1 MKRIKQY
8 IIYAIAFVFSGL
20 IFAGCIKNDLP
31 YPVVELK
38 ISSIAIEG
46 IIGEPIID
54 EAQRTVTVELQE
66 QTDIQNVEISAVEY
80 SENATPSKNIVG
92 QHDMRSPLYVTLSLY
107 QDYEWQI
114 RATQNIE
121 RKFSVEGQ
129 IGATEWDVPN
139 RIVTAYVGFED
150 RSNIQVTEL
159 KLAAAD
165 IATYKWAD
173 GVNTHDFNT
182 VRYVYVTCHGRTER
196 WDLYVKTTDVVVDI
210 VKADAWGKVMWL
222 YGEGLS
228 GTDLGFKYR
237 QKGSEEWLVAQDVK
251 IDGGSFSACVKGLEL
266 LTEYEIM
273 AYSGDY
279 TSAVQ
284 TVKTET
290 ITSLEN
296 GGFEN
301 WATIKKIVCPY
312 LSEETAFWG
321 TGNPGSAMVNATIT
335 DKSEDIRPGSDGK
348 YSARLESTFANMA
361 GIGKFAA
368 GNMFI
373 GKYVS
378 TVGTNGIVGF
388 GRKFTSRPV
397 ALRFWLKYNCGAI
410 DRIGELPNGSAL
422 QLGDNDTG
430 SIFIAL
436 GDWTKEEYGL
446 DADGKIKGTDDS
458 PVVVDT
464 RSKATFFNPKSAAV
478 IAYGELLLNESVG
491 EWQQVTIPL
500 EYVTTSKVPTHIVL
514 VASSSRLGDYFT
526 GSTQSVMWLDD
537 MELLYE

>member
-1 MKRIKQY
+1 MLLRRN
-8 IIYAIAFVFSGL
+8 IISAIAIIISGL
-20 IFAGCIKNDLP
+20 ILTGCIKNDLP

-38 ISSIAIEG
+38 INSISIEG
-46 IIGEPIID
+46 IVGEPIID
-54 EAQRTVTVELQE
+54 EAQRTVTVELHE
-66 QTDIQNVEISAVEY
+66 QTDIQNVKINAVEY
-80 SENATPSKNIVG
+80 TENATPSHNIVG
-92 QHDMRSPLYVTLSLY
+92 THDMRSAVTVTLSLY
-107 QDYEWQI
+107 QDYVWQI
-114 RATQNIE
+114 KAQQNIE

-129 IGATEWDVPN
+129 IGATEWNIED
-139 RIVTAYVGFED
+139 REVTAYVGFED
-150 RSNIQVTEL
+150 LTNVHVTEL
-159 KLAAAD
+159 KLAASD
-165 IATYKWAD
+165 ITTYQWAD
-173 GVNTHDFNT
+173 GVNQNDFST

-237 QKGSEEWLVAQDVK
+237 QKGSDEWLVAQDVK
-251 IDGGSFSACVKGLEL
+251 VEGGSFSTCVKGLDV

-273 AYSGDY
+273 AYSGDD

-284 TVKTET
+284 SVKTET
-290 ITSLEN
+290 VTPLEN
-296 GGFEN
+296 GGFED

-312 LSEETAFWG
+312 LSEESAFWG
-321 TGNPGSAMVNATIT
+321 TGNPGAAMVNTTVT
-335 DKSEDIRPGSDGK
+335 DKSDDVRPGTNGQ
-348 YSARLESTFANMA
+348 YSVKLESKFANMA

-368 GNMFI
+368 GNLFI
-373 GKYVS
+373 GKYIS

-388 GRKFTSRPV
+388 GHKFTSRPL
-397 ALRFWLKYNCGAI
+397 ALRFWIKYNCGAV
-410 DRIGELPNGSAL
+410 DRVGTLPNGSDL
-422 QLGDNDTG
+422 QIGDNDTG

-436 GDWTKEEYGL
+436 GDWTKEEYGV
-446 DADGKIKGTDDS
+446 DADGKIKGTDNC
-458 PVVVDT
+458 PVIVDT
-464 RSKATFFNPKSAAV
+464 RDKATFFNPKSESV
-478 IAYGELLLNESVG
+478 IAYGELLVSQSIG

-537 MELLYE
+537 MELIYE

>member
-1 MKRIKQY
+1 MLLRRNILTT
-8 IIYAIAFVFSGL
+8 IAIVLGGL
-20 IFAGCIKNDLP
+20 LLVGCIKNDLP

-38 ISSIAIEG
+38 IKSISVED
-46 IIGEPIID
+46 IIGAPMID
-54 EAQRTVTVELQE
+54 EAQRTVTVELPE
-66 QTDIQNVEISAVEY
+66 QTDIQNVEITAVEY
-80 SENATPSKNIVG
+80 TENATPSRNIVG
-92 QHDMRSPLYVTLSLY
+92 THDLRTALNVTLSLY
-107 QDYEWQI
+107 QDYVWQI
-114 RATQNIE
+114 KALQNIE
-121 RKFSVEGQ
+121 RKFSVKGQ
-129 IGATEWDVPN
+129 IGATEWNIKD
-139 RIVTAYVGFED
+139 REVTAYVGFD
-150 RSNIQVTEL
+150 DLTNVQITEL

-165 IATYKWAD
+165 ITTYEWAS
-173 GVNTHDFNT
+173 GVNQNDFST

-196 WDLYVKTTDVVVDI
+196 WDLYVKKTDVVVDI
-210 VKADAWGKVMWL
+210 VQADAWGKVMWL

-237 QKGSEEWLVAQDVK
+237 QKGSQEWLVAQDVK
-251 IDGGSFSACVKGLEL
+251 VNGGSFSACVKGLEV

-273 AYSGDY
+273 AYSGDD

-284 TVKTET
+284 SVTTES
-290 ITSLEN
+290 ITPLEN
-296 GGFEN
+296 GGFED

-312 LSEETAFWG
+312 LSEESAFWG
-321 TGNPGSAMVNATIT
+321 TGNPGAAMVSTTVT
-335 DKSEDIRPGSDGK
+335 DKSDDVRPGTDGE
-348 YSARLESTFANMA
+348 YSAKLESKFANMA

-368 GNMFI
+368 GNLFI
-373 GKYVS
+373 GKYIS

-388 GRKFTSRPV
+388 GHKFTSRPV
-397 ALRFWLKYNCGAI
+397 ALRFWIKYNCGAV
-410 DRIGELPNGSAL
+410 DRIGTLPNGSDL
-422 QLGDNDTG
+422 QIGDNDTG

-458 PVVVDT
+458 PVIVDT
-464 RSKATFFNPKSAAV
+464 RDKATFFNSKSEAV
-478 IAYGELLLNESVG
+478 IAYGEYVINQSID

-500 EYVTTSKVPTHIVL
+500 DYVTTSKVPTHIVM

>member
-1 MKRIKQY
+1 MMLLRRN
-8 IIYAIAFVFSGL
+8 IISAIAIIISGL
-20 IFAGCIKNDLP
+20 ILTGCIKNDLP

-38 ISSIAIEG
+38 INSISIEG
-46 IIGEPIID
+46 IVGEPIID
-54 EAQRTVTVELQE
+54 EAQRTVTVELHE
-66 QTDIQNVEISAVEY
+66 QTDIQNVKINAVEY
-80 SENATPSKNIVG
+80 TENATPSHNIVG
-92 QHDMRSPLYVTLSLY
+92 THDMRSAVTVTLSLY
-107 QDYEWQI
+107 QDYVWQI
-114 RATQNIE
+114 KAQQNIE

-129 IGATEWDVPN
+129 IGATEWNIED
-139 RIVTAYVGFED
+139 REVTAYVGFED
-150 RSNIQVTEL
+150 LTNVHVTEL
-159 KLAAAD
+159 KLAASD
-165 IATYKWAD
+165 ITTYQWAD
-173 GVNTHDFNT
+173 GVNQNDFST

-237 QKGSEEWLVAQDVK
+237 QKGSDEWLVAQDVK
-251 IDGGSFSACVKGLEL
+251 VEGGSFSTCVKGLDV

-273 AYSGDY
+273 AYSGDD

-284 TVKTET
+284 SVKTET
-290 ITSLEN
+290 VTPLEN
-296 GGFEN
+296 GGFED

-312 LSEETAFWG
+312 LSEESAFWG
-321 TGNPGSAMVNATIT
+321 TGNPGAAMVNTTVT
-335 DKSEDIRPGSDGK
+335 DKSDDVRPGTNGQ
-348 YSARLESTFANMA
+348 YSVKLESKFANMA

-368 GNMFI
+368 GNLFI
-373 GKYVS
+373 GKYIS

-388 GRKFTSRPV
+388 GHKFTSRPL
-397 ALRFWLKYNCGAI
+397 ALRFWIKYNCGAV
-410 DRIGELPNGSAL
+410 DRVGTLPNGSEL
-422 QLGDNDTG
+422 QIGDNDTG

-446 DADGKIKGTDDS
+446 DADGKIKGTDDI
-458 PVVVDT
+458 PVIVDT
-464 RSKATFFNPKSAAV
+464 RNKATFFNPKSESV
-478 IAYGELLLNESVG
+478 IAYGELLVSQSIG

>member
-1 MKRIKQY
+1 MMLLRRN
-8 IIYAIAFVFSGL
+8 IISAIAIIISGL
-20 IFAGCIKNDLP
+20 ILTGCIKNDLP

-38 ISSIAIEG
+38 INSISIEG
-46 IIGEPIID
+46 IVGEPIID
-54 EAQRTVTVELQE
+54 EAQRTVTVELHE
-66 QTDIQNVEISAVEY
+66 QTDIQNVKINAVEY
-80 SENATPSKNIVG
+80 TENATPSHNIVG
-92 QHDMRSPLYVTLSLY
+92 THDMRSAVTVTLSLY
-107 QDYEWQI
+107 QDYVWQI
-114 RATQNIE
+114 KAQQNIE

-129 IGATEWDVPN
+129 IGATEWNIED
-139 RIVTAYVGFED
+139 REVTAYVGFED
-150 RSNIQVTEL
+150 LTNVHVTEL
-159 KLAAAD
+159 KLAASD
-165 IATYKWAD
+165 ITTYQWAD
-173 GVNTHDFNT
+173 GVNQNDFST

-237 QKGSEEWLVAQDVK
+237 QKGSDEWLVAQDVK
-251 IDGGSFSACVKGLEL
+251 VEGGSFSTCVKGLDV

-273 AYSGDY
+273 AYSGDD

-284 TVKTET
+284 SVKTET
-290 ITSLEN
+290 VTPLEN
-296 GGFEN
+296 GGFED

-312 LSEETAFWG
+312 LSEESAFWG
-321 TGNPGSAMVNATIT
+321 TGNPGAAMVNTTVT
-335 DKSEDIRPGSDGK
+335 DKSDDVRPGTNGQ
-348 YSARLESTFANMA
+348 YSVKLESKFANMA

-368 GNMFI
+368 GNLFI
-373 GKYVS
+373 GKYIS

-388 GRKFTSRPV
+388 GHKFTSRPL
-397 ALRFWLKYNCGAI
+397 ALRFWIKYNCGAV
-410 DRIGELPNGSAL
+410 DRVGTLPNGSDL
-422 QLGDNDTG
+422 QIGDNDTG

-436 GDWTKEEYGL
+436 GDWIKEEYGV
-446 DADGKIKGTDDS
+446 DADGKIKGTDEC
-458 PVVVDT
+458 PVIVDT
-464 RSKATFFNPKSAAV
+464 RDKATFFNSKSAAI
-478 IAYGELLLNESVG
+478 IAYGEYVINQSIG

-537 MELLYE
+537 MELIYE

>member
-1 MKRIKQY
+1 MLLRRNILTT
-8 IIYAIAFVFSGL
+8 IAIVLGGL
-20 IFAGCIKNDLP
+20 LLVGCIKNDLP

-38 ISSIAIEG
+38 IKSISVED
-46 IIGEPIID
+46 IIGAPMID
-54 EAQRTVTVELQE
+54 EAQRTVTVELPE
-66 QTDIQNVEISAVEY
+66 QTDIQNVEITAVEY
-80 SENATPSKNIVG
+80 TENATPSRDIVG
-92 QHDMRSPLYVTLSLY
+92 THDLRTALNVTLSLY
-107 QDYEWQI
+107 QDYVWQI
-114 RATQNIE
+114 KAQQNIE
-121 RKFSVEGQ
+121 RKFSVKGQ
-129 IGATEWDVPN
+129 IGATEWNIKD
-139 RIVTAYVGFED
+139 REVTAYVGFD
-150 RSNIQVTEL
+150 DLTNVQITEL

-165 IATYKWAD
+165 ITTYEWAS
-173 GVNTHDFNT
+173 GVNQNDFST

-196 WDLYVKTTDVVVDI
+196 WDLYVKKTDVVVDI

-237 QKGSEEWLVAQDVK
+237 QKGSQEWLVAQDVK
-251 IDGGSFSACVKGLEL
+251 VNGGSFSACVKGLEV

-273 AYSGDY
+273 AYSGDD

-284 TVKTET
+284 SVTTES
-290 ITSLEN
+290 ITPLEN
-296 GGFEN
+296 GGFED

-312 LSEETAFWG
+312 LSEESAFWG
-321 TGNPGSAMVNATIT
+321 TGNPGAAMVSTTVT
-335 DKSEDIRPGSDGK
+335 DKSDDVRPGTDGE
-348 YSARLESTFANMA
+348 YSAKLESKFANMA

-368 GNMFI
+368 GNLFI
-373 GKYVS
+373 GKYIS

-388 GRKFTSRPV
+388 GHKFTSRPV
-397 ALRFWLKYNCGAI
+397 ALRFWIKYNCGAV
-410 DRIGELPNGSAL
+410 DRIGTLPNGSDL
-422 QLGDNDTG
+422 QIGDNDTG

-446 DADGKIKGTDDS
+446 DADGKIKGTDDC
-458 PVVVDT
+458 PVIVDT
-464 RSKATFFNPKSAAV
+464 RDKATFFNSKSEAV
-478 IAYGELLLNESVG
+478 IAYGEYVINQSID

-500 EYVTTSKVPTHIVL
+500 DYVTTSKVPTHIVM

>member
-1 MKRIKQY
+1 MLLRRN
-8 IIYAIAFVFSGL
+8 IISAIAIIISGL
-20 IFAGCIKNDLP
+20 ILTGCIKNDLP

-38 ISSIAIEG
+38 INSISIEG
-46 IIGEPIID
+46 IVGEPIID
-54 EAQRTVTVELQE
+54 EAQRTVTVELHE
-66 QTDIQNVEISAVEY
+66 QTDIQNVKINAVEY
-80 SENATPSKNIVG
+80 TENATPSHNIVG
-92 QHDMRSPLYVTLSLY
+92 THDMRSAVTVTLSLY
-107 QDYEWQI
+107 QDYVWQI
-114 RATQNIE
+114 KAQQNIE

-129 IGATEWDVPN
+129 IGATEWNIED
-139 RIVTAYVGFED
+139 REVTAYVGFED
-150 RSNIQVTEL
+150 LTNVHVTEL
-159 KLAAAD
+159 KLAASD
-165 IATYKWAD
+165 ITTYQWAD
-173 GVNTHDFNT
+173 GVNQNDFST

-237 QKGSEEWLVAQDVK
+237 QKGSDKWLVAQDVK
-251 IDGGSFSACVKGLEL
+251 VEGGSFSTCVKGLDV

-273 AYSGDY
+273 AYSGDD

-284 TVKTET
+284 SVKTET
-290 ITSLEN
+290 VTPLEN
-296 GGFEN
+296 GGFED

-312 LSEETAFWG
+312 LSEESAFWG
-321 TGNPGSAMVNATIT
+321 TGNPGAAMVNTTVT
-335 DKSEDIRPGSDGK
+335 DKSDDVRPGTNGQ
-348 YSARLESTFANMA
+348 YSVKLESKFANMA

-368 GNMFI
+368 GNLFI
-373 GKYVS
+373 GKYIS

-388 GRKFTSRPV
+388 GHKFTSRPL
-397 ALRFWLKYNCGAI
+397 ALRFWIKYNCGAV
-410 DRIGELPNGSAL
+410 DRVGTLPNGSDL
-422 QLGDNDTG
+422 QIGDNDTG

-436 GDWTKEEYGL
+436 GDWNKEEYGV
-446 DADGKIKGTDDS
+446 DADGKIKGTDEC
-458 PVVVDT
+458 PVIVDT
-464 RSKATFFNPKSAAV
+464 RDKATFFNSKSAAI
-478 IAYGELLLNESVG
+478 IAYGEYVINQSIG

-537 MELLYE
+537 MELIYE

>member
-1 MKRIKQY
+1 MLLRRNILTT
-8 IIYAIAFVFSGL
+8 IAIVLGGL
-20 IFAGCIKNDLP
+20 LLVGCIKNDLP

-38 ISSIAIEG
+38 IKSISVED
-46 IIGEPIID
+46 IIGAPMID
-54 EAQRTVTVELQE
+54 EAQRTVTVELPE
-66 QTDIQNVEISAVEY
+66 QTDIQNVEITAVEY
-80 SENATPSKNIVG
+80 TENATPSRDIVG
-92 QHDMRSPLYVTLSLY
+92 THDLRTALNVTLSLY
-107 QDYEWQI
+107 QDYVWQI
-114 RATQNIE
+114 KAQQNIE
-121 RKFSVEGQ
+121 RKFSVKGQ
-129 IGATEWDVPN
+129 IGATEWNIKD
-139 RIVTAYVGFED
+139 REVTAYVGFD
-150 RSNIQVTEL
+150 DLTNVQITEL

-165 IATYKWAD
+165 ITTYECASC
-173 GVNTHDFNT
+173 VNQKDFST

-196 WDLYVKTTDVVVDI
+196 WDLYVKKTDVVVDI

-237 QKGSEEWLVAQDVK
+237 QKGSQEWLVAQDVK
-251 IDGGSFSACVKGLEL
+251 VNGGSFSACVKGLEV

-273 AYSGDY
+273 AYSGDD

-284 TVKTET
+284 SVTTES
-290 ITSLEN
+290 ITPLEN
-296 GGFEN
+296 GGFED

-312 LSEETAFWG
+312 LSEESAFWG
-321 TGNPGSAMVNATIT
+321 TGNPGAAMVSTTVT
-335 DKSEDIRPGSDGK
+335 DKSDDVRPGTDGE
-348 YSARLESTFANMA
+348 YSAKLESKFANMA

-368 GNMFI
+368 GNLFI
-373 GKYVS
+373 GKYIS

-388 GRKFTSRPV
+388 GHKFTSRPV
-397 ALRFWLKYNCGAI
+397 ALRFWIKYNCGAV
-410 DRIGELPNGSAL
+410 DRIGTLPNGSDL
-422 QLGDNDTG
+422 QIGDNDTG

-446 DADGKIKGTDDS
+446 DADGKIKGTDDC
-458 PVVVDT
+458 PVIVDT
-464 RSKATFFNPKSAAV
+464 RDKATFFNSKSEAV
-478 IAYGELLLNESVG
+478 IAYGEYVINQSID

-500 EYVTTSKVPTHIVL
+500 DYVTTSKVPTHIVM